1 MIVKRGNKYQLI
13 SRKSD
18 RVLGTHDTRREAIN
32 QEYAIQK
39 NMDEGGMVDWPE
51 EQGPISFDELLARQ
65 VYKESR
71 GNPLAESPAGA
82 KGLAQFRDITID
94 HMKSK
99 GWVDDDFDPFNPEDA
114 LAAQRKYMGELM
126 GRSWNKGSDEVRMA
140 KALVAYNWGPT
151 ATVRMLNEAKAK
163 GIDIYNSLDW
173 LEEAPLESRDYAQ
186 KILGY
191 NDKFMGEYDAYS
203 NQKR

>member
-1 MIVKRGNKYQLI
+1 MIVKRGDTYRII

-18 RVLGTHDTRREAIN
+18 RVTKRME
-32 QEYAIQK
+32 
-39 NMDEGGMVDWPE
+39 EGGLMEWPD

-94 HMKSK
+94 HLKSK
-99 GWVDDDFDPFNPEDA
+99 GMISEDFDPFNPEDS
-114 LAAQRKYMGELM
+114 LDAQRKYMGELM
-126 GRSWNKGSDEVRMA
+126 KRSWNKGTEEVKMA
-140 KALVAYNWGPT
+140 KALVAYNYGPT

-191 NDKFMGEYDAYS
+191 NDKFMNEYS
-203 NQKR
+203 NYASRGK

>member
-32 QEYAIQK
+32 QEYAIQN
-39 NMDEGGMVDWPE
+39 NMDEGGMVDWPP

-99 GWVDDDFDPFNPEDA
+99 GMLSEDFDPFNPEDS
-114 LAAQRKYMGELM
+114 LDAQRKYMGELM
-126 GRSWNKGSDEVRMA
+126 NRSWNKGTEEVKMA
-140 KALVAYNWGPT
+140 KALVAYNYGPT
-151 ATVRMLNEAKAK
+151 ATVRMLNNAKAK
-163 GIDIYNSLDW
+163 GIDIYDSLDW
-173 LEEAPLESRDYAQ
+173 LSEAPLESRDYAK

-191 NDKFMGEYDAYS
+191 NDKFMGEYDTYS